1 MTQSILTAC
10 IEIVKNL
17 VGNDYLYFD
26 HAIEIKATP
35 HSRPFNAWAV
45 AVSPKDNL
53 YVMDSNEQWHE
64 IALTDGQANLVIGS
78 LYQRLKLMRI
88 DYAKAS

>member
-1 MTQSILTAC
+1 MTQSILTSC
-10 IEIVKNL
+10 IDIVKSL
-17 VGNDYLYFD
+17 VGHEYLYFD
-26 HAIEIKATP
+26 HAIEIRSSP
-35 HSRPFNAWAV
+35 HSFPFKAWA
-45 AVSPKDNL
+45 ASVSPKDIL

-64 IALTDGQANLVIGS
+64 VSIADEKAAMVVGS